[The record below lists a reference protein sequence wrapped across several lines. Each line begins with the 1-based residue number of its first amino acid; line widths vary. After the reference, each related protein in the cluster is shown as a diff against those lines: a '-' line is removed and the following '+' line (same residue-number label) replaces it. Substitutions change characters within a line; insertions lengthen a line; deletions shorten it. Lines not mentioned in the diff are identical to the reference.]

1 MANRTLIKG
10 AEVALPTTVGTAS
23 SFGSATMVRLVN
35 THATAAYKV
44 TLLEDTGAAGIGSFT
59 MPAQSVEYIEKN
71 SVHALLADNA
81 AILGAKVGFTN

>member
-1 MANRTLIKG
+1 MLQ
-10 AEVALPTTVGTAS
+10 LFFLS
-23 SFGSATMVRLVN
+23 
-35 THATAAYKV
+35 
-44 TLLEDTGAAGIGSFT
+44 DQDAAGIGSFT